1 MISFYCDRFSK
12 TDASGN
18 STSTILHLL
27 AGTKNILTLPEINL
41 KLIKACNSG
50 HENIA
55 EIAELIKMDP
65 SLTLKVMDMYYS
77 CFHKGPKKLGSL
89 ESALEIIG
97 LDTINTLV
105 SCSSAGSIFDG
116 VTGSRRFDLT
126 GFWRHSLKCAFLA
139 ELISKEIP
147 GQSSEEAF
155 LTGLLHDIGRLVLF
169 TSFPN
174 IYGKLPEK
182 INHQS
187 IVSREQKILGIDHCY
202 IGNKLI
208 EGWHYYPFMADALL
222 YHHHPIDKVVV
233 SLPPVK
239 VLYLANLISQE
250 DVPDKDD
257 LYESAKTL
265 FGFTRDKVDEYQLY
279 AEARLD
285 AAIAEIGIEDNVSG
299 QAQPVSGAKGDVRF
313 SLANEVRDRS
323 LIAYAM
329 QNISGAKDKGEV
341 LHIIRQGFQTL
352 FEKSTVFFFLYNK
365 DENALIGHCQ
375 QDDDYS
381 ALINGLRVSFADNN
395 SLIVSCLHNKN
406 PLDSF
411 TQQKKAELT
420 ITDSQLI
427 HFTGNDG
434 ILCLPMIDKD
444 EMIGVMVLGVGKA
457 ECSFISKQVTLLNSF
472 LHQCAMILSAW
483 NRKGDETRQ
492 LKPLQPAPE
501 ATLSRKMIHEIN
513 NPLSVIKNYL
523 SVLDIKLTENNIEH
537 DEIRIVRE
545 EINRIVKMLRKFPAS
560 SDKEAR
566 MVKEPVNVNSL
577 LDDIVK
583 LTNGSLE
590 KGAGIKINLDCDPL
604 VPDIITERDNL
615 KQVFMNLIKNAV
627 EAMPGGGRID
637 IKTSFIQHQEKD
649 EGEDEA
655 GILNGRVRIAIID
668 EGPGIAEDI
677 RKRLFREFV
686 TSKQG
691 HEGLGLSIVKGIIDR
706 INGSIQCDSLKGKG
720 TSFVVEL
727 PLKISA

>member
-1 MISFYCDRFSK
+1 
-12 TDASGN
+12 
-18 STSTILHLL
+18 
-27 AGTKNILTLPEINL
+27 
-41 KLIKACNSG
+41 
-50 HENIA
+50 
-55 EIAELIKMDP
+55 
-65 SLTLKVMDMYYS
+65 
-77 CFHKGPKKLGSL
+77 
-89 ESALEIIG
+89 
-97 LDTINTLV
+97 
-105 SCSSAGSIFDG
+105 
-116 VTGSRRFDLT
+116 
-126 GFWRHSLKCAFLA
+126 
-139 ELISKEIP
+139 
-147 GQSSEEAF
+147 
-155 LTGLLHDIGRLVLF
+155 

-222 YHHHPIDKVVV
+222 YHHHPVDKVAV

-239 VLYLANLISQE
+239 VLYLANLMAQE
-250 DVPDKDD
+250 DMPDKED

-265 FGFTRDKVDEYQLY
+265 LGFTRDKVDEYLLY
-279 AEARLD
+279 ADSRLD
-285 AAIAEIGIEDNVSG
+285 AAMAAIGIGDNLSEQV
-299 QAQPVSGAKGDVRF
+299 QPLNGAKGDARS

-323 LIAYAM
+323 LIAYAL
-329 QNISGAKDKGEV
+329 QNIPGAKDLGDV

-352 FEKSTVFFFLYNK
+352 FEKSTVFFFLYNR

-381 ALINGLRVSFADNN
+381 ALINGLRISLADDNG
-395 SLIVSCLHNKN
+395 LIVSCLHNKN
-406 PLDSF
+406 YLDSF
-411 TQQKKAELT
+411 SQQKKAELT

-434 ILCLPMIDKD
+434 ILCLPMIERD
-444 EMIGVMVLGVGKA
+444 EIIGVMVLGVGKA
-457 ECSFISKQVTLLNSF
+457 ECSFISKQVTLLNYF
-472 LHQCAMILSAW
+472 LRQCAIILSAW
-483 NRKGDETRQ
+483 NRKEDEAWQ
-492 LKPLQPAPE
+492 SKPLQPAPE

-523 SVLDIKLTENNIEH
+523 SVLDIKLTENNVEH
-537 DEIRIVRE
+537 DEIRIIKE
-545 EINRIVKMLRKFPAS
+545 EINRIVKMLRKFPS
-560 SDKEAR
+560 SSEKEAR

-590 KGAGIKINLDCDPL
+590 KGSGIKIDLDCDPL

-615 KQVFMNLIKNAV
+615 KQVFINLIKNAV

-637 IKTSFIQHQEKD
+637 IKTSYMQRHEKD
-649 EGEDEA
+649 EGDDEA
-655 GILNGRVRIAIID
+655 GILDGKVRINIID
-668 EGPGIAEDI
+668 EGPGIAEDV
-677 RKRLFREFV
+677 RKRLFKEFV
-686 TSKQG
+686 TSKKG